1 MKQLRDYI
9 KAHWKDTIRG
19 PEHEAF
25 EKMPK
30 PYITPCA
37 DEGFP
42 NFFYWDTYF
51 ANLGLLKDGYA
62 EQAKNNLEDMAFFI
76 HNLGYMPNADQI
88 LFRSQPPLFT
98 RGVYDDYAASGDKA
112 FVKEM
117 LPMILREFD
126 FWHYDRNTS
135 IGLNQ
140 YNTREP
146 KQGRVACLEEF
157 QKRVGEN
164 EEEKKLDQGELCK
177 DFLSIAESGWDM
189 TPRFAVPGNRFAER
203 EFAPVDLNCI
213 LYDAEEK
220 AAYLAKEI
228 GEEETSLSL
237 QRKAEERKEKI
248 ERYLKDKESG
258 LYLDYNFKR
267 NCFSPIHSCVSF
279 YPYALG
285 ISKDQEGARR
295 LGKELTYPYGL
306 SAAPYR
312 GKDDYCQWDYP
323 MMWPSNVYFAY
334 IAYQNLGLKEEA
346 HALKYLYQS
355 TVEKVFQATGKL
367 WEKYDS
373 TTGEVAVSKEYKT
386 PTMMGWTAG
395 VYSYLDEE
403 E

>member
-37 DEGFP
+37 DEGFH

-88 LFRSQPPLFT
+88 LFRSQPPLFA

-126 FWHYDRNTS
+126 FWHYDRNTP

-140 YNTREP
+140 YNTHEP

-157 QKRVGEN
+157 QKTR
-164 EEEKKLDQGELCK
+164 
-177 DFLSIAESGWDM
+177 
-189 TPRFAVPGNRFAER
+189 
-203 EFAPVDLNCI
+203 
-213 LYDAEEK
+213 
-220 AAYLAKEI
+220 
-228 GEEETSLSL
+228 
-237 QRKAEERKEKI
+237 
-248 ERYLKDKESG
+248 
-258 LYLDYNFKR
+258 
-267 NCFSPIHSCVSF
+267 
-279 YPYALG
+279 
-285 ISKDQEGARR
+285 
-295 LGKELTYPYGL
+295 
-306 SAAPYR
+306 
-312 GKDDYCQWDYP
+312 
-323 MMWPSNVYFAY
+323 
-334 IAYQNLGLKEEA
+334 
-346 HALKYLYQS
+346 
-355 TVEKVFQATGKL
+355 
-367 WEKYDS
+367 
-373 TTGEVAVSKEYKT
+373 
-386 PTMMGWTAG
+386 
-395 VYSYLDEE
+395 
-403 E
+403 